1 MYNTIHISSLRLLAA
16 LLIAV
21 CFAPSSPAG
30 DVDRSESQAE
40 AQHSRKGHT
49 VLVVQEGLG
58 QVMAF
63 STANVY
69 HRKVIDVG
77 EKPHEIELTPDGRT
91 AFVSNFGLL
100 EVNHQIGTPGTT
112 ISVLDVQ
119 RGIERRRFDL
129 PSGYTAPHGLKLRP
143 PHYRELFTNTE
154 VGTEGM
160 VVFDAASGTVLRTFA
175 LPHGVHNFIFD
186 AEGTALFAFTTTGEV
201 LRIDPEQGT
210 VVASGAVASPRGL
223 AWTWDHRHLIGGGNN
238 ALVFLN
244 PSDLTVESQIGHLGT
259 GQIFYPAATP
269 DGRWILAPAVLDGV
283 VLVIDATT
291 GSVAH
296 RVETGSPLQVVPDGR
311 RAWVSNVLVPPEL
324 LEPNAAPP
332 LGGVVLLDLT
342 TFRTVAIPDMIDA
355 NGIGVSPVRSR
366 KD

>member
-1 MYNTIHISSLRLLAA
+1 MYNIIHLSSLRLLAA
-16 LLIAV
+16 LMIAV

-30 DVDRSESQAE
+30 DFDQSASQAE
-40 AQHSRKGHT
+40 VQHARKGHT

-58 QVMAF
+58 QVSVF
-63 STANVY
+63 STANVS

-112 ISVLDVQ
+112 ISVLDVR
-119 RGIERRRFDL
+119 RGIEHSRFDL

-154 VGTEGM
+154 VGNEAM
-160 VVFDAASGTVLRTFA
+160 VVFDAASGMVLRTFE
-175 LPHGVHNFIFD
+175 LPHGVHNFIFNV
-186 AEGTALFAFTTTGEV
+186 EGTALFAFTTTGEV

-210 VVASGAVASPRGL
+210 VVASVAVASPRGL
-223 AWTWDHRHLIGGGNN
+223 AWTWDHRHLIVGGNN
-238 ALVFLN
+238 ELVFLN
-244 PSDLTVESQIGHLGT
+244 PADLTVASQIGNLGT
-259 GQIFYPAATP
+259 GQIFYPSATP
-269 DGRWILAPAVLDGV
+269 DGRWILAPAVLDGA

-296 RVETGSPLQVVPDGR
+296 RVETGSPLQVVSDGR

-324 LEPNAAPP
+324 SEPNAPP
-332 LGGVVLLDLT
+332 QLGGVVLLDLT
-342 TFRTVAIPDMIDA
+342 TFRTVAIPDIIDA
-355 NGIGVSPVRSR
+355 NGIGVSQRIGS
-366 KD
+366 